1 MKCFY
6 YLSPSLV
13 ETGRIADDLR
23 KSGVNHWFIHVISE
37 NEAGLSRHQLHSSN
51 YLETMDL
58 LRNGLIGASLGFL
71 LALLFVTGIS
81 FFELFGGTLPPL
93 AWLGIIVLLTSF
105 GAWQGGLIG
114 ISSENRKIQ
123 PFRPAIKAGEH
134 LLLVYANR
142 KEEEKIHAMMTRLH
156 PEAKLAA
163 LDAQFYNPFSEPT
176 LV

>member
-58 LRNGLIGASLGFL
+58 LRNGLIGAALGFL
-71 LALLFVTGIS
+71 FALLFISAIS
-81 FFELFGGTLPPL
+81 FIELFGGSLPPL
-93 AWLGIIVLLTSF
+93 ALLGIIVLLTSF

-123 PFRPAIKAGEH
+123 PFLPAIKAGEH

-142 KEEEKIHAMMTRLH
+142 KEEEKIHEMMEQLH
-156 PEAKLAA
+156 PQARLAG
-163 LDAQFYNPFSEPT
+163 LDAQFYNPFSEPK